1 MLFPAIALL
10 TVLAGDYR
18 DAALQ
23 ARRWLDATA
32 RSEEGGT
39 VWRADPGDAKSASTS
54 LYSGTPGVVLF
65 YLELHRATGDAAA
78 LETARRGG
86 LAILHGI
93 DGQKDTGL
101 YTGIAGSGFVLTELF
116 RATRDARFG
125 QAAERVARQV
135 ASAAPSEV
143 NDIIGGA
150 AGTGLFLL
158 YAARELKIP
167 DLREAAIR
175 YGKTLLGRGRKTAAG
190 LEWPMDAKFPRL
202 MPNFSHGTAGVAY
215 FLATLAKETGDRAF
229 RDAAIAGANHLRAIA
244 RTEGDRC
251 LIHHHTPGGEELFY
265 LGWCHGPAG
274 TARLFYRLFQVT
286 GDGTWMKLVKQ
297 SANAILD
304 SGIPEKRTP
313 GFWNNVGQ
321 CCGSAGVG
329 DFLLNLH
336 GVAPDARYLDAARRL
351 TDDLLARA
359 TRGADGW
366 KWIQAEHRARP
377 ELLIA
382 QTGYMQGAAGIG
394 MWLLRLDAALAGK
407 RPGVRFPDSP
417 F

>member
-23 ARRWLDATA
+23 ARRWLDASA
-32 RSEEGGT
+32 RTEEGRT
-39 VWRADPGDAKSASTS
+39 TWLPDPGDAKSASAS

-65 YLELHRATGDAAA
+65 YLELHRATGDKAA

-86 LAILHGI
+86 LAILHGL
-93 DGQKDTGL
+93 DSQKESGL
-101 YTGIAGSGFVLTELF
+101 YTGIAGSGFVLTELY
-116 RATRDARFG
+116 RATRDPQFG
-125 QAAERVARQV
+125 QAASRVARQV
-135 ASAAPSEV
+135 AAAEPSEV

-158 YAARELKIP
+158 YAARELKMP
-167 DLREAAIR
+167 ELREAAIR
-175 YGKTLLGRGRKTAAG
+175 YGKVLLSRGRKTTSG
-190 LEWPMDAKFPRL
+190 FEWPMDAKFPRL

-215 FLATLAKETGDRAF
+215 FLASLALETKDPAF
-229 RDAAIAGANHLRAIA
+229 REAAIAGGNHLRSIA
-244 RTEGDRC
+244 KAEGDRC
-251 LIHHHTPGGEELFY
+251 LIHHHTPGGEGLFY
-265 LGWCHGPAG
+265 LGWCHGPPG
-274 TARLFYRLFQVT
+274 TARLFYRLFQLT
-286 GDGTWMKLVKQ
+286 GDAAWMNVVKQ

-329 DFLLNLH
+329 EFLLSLNR
-336 GVAPDARYLDAARRL
+336 VAPDARYLEAARRM
-351 TDDLLARA
+351 TEDLLARA
-359 TRGADGW
+359 TRGPDGW

-377 ELLIA
+377 ELLVA

-407 RPGVRFPDSP
+407 RPGLQFPDSP